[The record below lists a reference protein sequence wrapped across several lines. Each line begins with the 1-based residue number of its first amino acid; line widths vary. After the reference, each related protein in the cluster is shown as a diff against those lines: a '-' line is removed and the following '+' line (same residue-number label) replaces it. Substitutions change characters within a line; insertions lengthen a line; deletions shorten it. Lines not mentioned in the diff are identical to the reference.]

1 MILYNKKKISRVLY
15 NKHQISKILYN
26 KKSLYTKNLN
36 SDDYNGYLNFKLPEI
51 NGISDYFM
59 FVVFSHTPIVE
70 TSKNEMFEK
79 MILSLAQGKTL
90 YDQESLDTDY
100 IEYSNLKIN
109 SENPNTFLGAF
120 TENYVNG
127 ANSLN
132 FLYGSDRI
140 SSSGYENGVVS
151 FYEGSHTHVFPNEV
165 LSKNFSICG
174 SLGKKQLFSGLL
186 IGQKIIDNADTFEQL
201 KTVTSDIS
209 IKIDNNLFVE
219 SAYDLYG
226 YCIFNDG
233 EYYLTFMG
241 GSYDPQ
247 TNILSYNQ
255 NIVLFDSVWF
265 DALPET

>member
-26 KKSLYTKNLN
+26 KKSLYTKGLN

-51 NGISDYFM
+51 NGVSDYFI
-59 FVVFSHTPIVE
+59 FVLFSHMPIVE

-79 MILSLAQGKTL
+79 TILSLAKGQTL

-100 IEYSNLKIN
+100 VEYSNLKIN

-120 TENYVNG
+120 IENYVNG

-140 SSSGYENGVVS
+140 SSSGYSNGVVS
-151 FYEGSHTHVFPNEV
+151 FYEGSTNHTFPNEV
-165 LSKNFSICG
+165 LTKNFSICG
-174 SLGKKQLFSGLL
+174 ALSNKQLFSGLL
-186 IGQKIIDNADTFEQL
+186 IGQKVIDNADTFEQL
-201 KTVTSDIS
+201 KTVTADIS
-209 IKIDNNLFVE
+209 IKMDNNLFGE
-219 SAYDLYG
+219 SSYDLYG

-241 GSYDPQ
+241 GNYNPLDNS
-247 TNILSYNQ
+247 LSYNQ